1 MHDAGWDQGERGC
14 CAAQGAWLE
23 TAAGGNGLTAGDAAL
38 AFDPIAAQGLF
49 NALYLGLAAG
59 EAADRW
65 FDGEDVALSEY
76 AAEIGRIRD
85 TYVNH
90 RAAFLAPPANA
101 SVRSK
106 RRAVQLRLRMTV
118 GRSTLCR
125 ISLPTDAASAS

>member
-23 TAAGGNGLTAGDAAL
+23 TAAGENWLTAGDAAP

-49 NALYLGLAAG
+49 NALYLGLAAA

-76 AAEIGRIRD
+76 AAEIDRFGTLMSISRG
-85 TYVNH
+85 
-90 RAAFLAPPANA
+90 FLAPPANA

-106 RRAVQLRLRMTV
+106 RRAVQLRLRTTARLCV
-118 GRSTLCR
+118 G
-125 ISLPTDAASAS
+125 ISLPTNAASAS